1 MPFLHGVCL
10 AHGVGPQSTQIRR
23 WGANVPSPSRSS
35 SVYSWPHGQGREP
48 MASVAFGTNRSRW
61 EIVARF
67 NATRPGIGEGI
78 AAPIK
83 VNANIVWL
91 DTEQDLG
98 D

>member
-1 MPFLHGVCL
+1 
-10 AHGVGPQSTQIRR
+10 
-23 WGANVPSPSRSS
+23 
-35 SVYSWPHGQGREP
+35 
-48 MASVAFGTNRSRW
+48 MASVAFETGRSRW

-83 VNANIVWL
+83 VNVNIVWL

-98 D
+98 DWSTRRKECQRA

>member
-1 MPFLHGVCL
+1 M
-10 AHGVGPQSTQIRR
+10 
-23 WGANVPSPSRSS
+23 ANV
-35 SVYSWPHGQGREP
+35 
-48 MASVAFGTNRSRW
+48 AFETSRSRW

-83 VNANIVWL
+83 GTVNIVWL
-91 DTEQDLG
+91 DTELDLG

>member
-1 MPFLHGVCL
+1 
-10 AHGVGPQSTQIRR
+10 
-23 WGANVPSPSRSS
+23 
-35 SVYSWPHGQGREP
+35 

-61 EIVARF
+61 EIVPRF

-83 VNANIVWL
+83 VNVNIVWL